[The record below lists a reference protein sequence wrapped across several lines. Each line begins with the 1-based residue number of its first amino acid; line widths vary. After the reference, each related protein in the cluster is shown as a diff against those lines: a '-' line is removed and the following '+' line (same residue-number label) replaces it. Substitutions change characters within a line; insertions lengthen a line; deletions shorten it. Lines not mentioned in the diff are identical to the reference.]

1 MKAEDV
7 ARAHQFR
14 EGFRLV
20 DYGEIG
26 LPIFRLTIEAVTTSY
41 RTLPTISEF
50 VMRCL
55 SLGETH
61 EDKIAGMLGLKSD
74 IVYATINSL
83 AADGFVSR
91 IGASDLHS
99 FKLTDAGEARLM
111 LEREEVLQEEMLVI
125 DYDGI
130 RRLPIRLAGE
140 SVVRASELKAG
151 GAVEIRPY
159 PAEPP
164 AIGEL
169 NILEVTKVIRR
180 QGGEDFRRNVLA
192 LKRIVRRANVFR
204 QAVALVYLADKGKEV
219 QIGFAFDGKLSEP
232 HERAFAE
239 NGGPKKMGFVKAID
253 ESDGRRRLDRLLGKN
268 LIAALPD
275 AASLRALRM
284 EEAAA
289 KAQIRT
295 IAPALEQ
302 EGRQKRPNPAQAA
315 MLAAQDRHKVSQHA
329 IEALPLRTMAPFEQ
343 GELLKEAFNTAEL
356 RLFVSTAG
364 IQSVIVE
371 GYLLREIDNL
381 ISRQVEIEIACMVQP
396 QANPR
401 PGNVYDPLSE
411 LTKRSMKNSLRLEQ
425 TRARQLFFLIKDND
439 LAVVANRPFLGEMVR
454 RSGFQRVEGFVTRR
468 PEYVEEIRGAIAS
481 HLRGAHGG

>member
-14 EGFRLV
+14 EGFRLI
-20 DYGEIG
+20 DYGEVG

-55 SLGETH
+55 SLDEVS
-61 EDKIAGMLGLKSD
+61 EDKIAGMLGLKAD
-74 IVYATINSL
+74 IVNATINSL
-83 AADGFVSR
+83 VADGFVSR
-91 IGASDLHS
+91 LSALDLHA

-130 RRLPIRLAGE
+130 CRMPVRLAGE
-140 SVVRASELKAG
+140 SVVRASELKSG

-164 AIGEL
+164 TIAEL
-169 NILEVTKVIRR
+169 NIPEVTKVIRR

-204 QAVALVYLADKGKEV
+204 QAVALVYLADKGKEI

-239 NGGPKKMGFVKAID
+239 NGGPRKMGFVKAID
-253 ESDGRRRLDRLLGKN
+253 ESDGRRRLDRLIGKN
-268 LIAALPD
+268 LVAALPD
-275 AASLRALRM
+275 AASLRSLRM
-284 EEAAA
+284 DEATA
-289 KAQIRT
+289 KAEIRT

-302 EGRQKRPNPAQAA
+302 EGRQRRPNPAQAA
-315 MLAAQDRHKVSQHA
+315 MAAAKERHKVAQHA
-329 IEALPLRTMAPFEQ
+329 IEALPMRMMAPFEQ
-343 GELLKEAFNTAEL
+343 GELLREAFNTAESK
-356 RLFVSTAG
+356 LFASTAG
-364 IQSVIVE
+364 VQAVIVE

-381 ISRQVEIEIACMVQP
+381 ISRQVDIEIACMVSP
-396 QANPR
+396 QATPR
-401 PGNVYDPLSE
+401 SGNAYDPLAE
-411 LTKRSMKNSLRLEQ
+411 LTKRSMKNSLRLVQ
-425 TRARQLFFLIKDND
+425 TRAKELFFLIKDND
-439 LAVVANRPFLGEMVR
+439 LAVVTNRPFLGEMVR
-454 RSGFQRVEGFVTRR
+454 RAGFQRVEGFVTRR
-468 PEYVEEIRGAIAS
+468 PDYVEEIRGAVANY
-481 HLRGAHGG
+481 LGGAHGG